1 MIMNR
6 ILMKCSAMLLALA
19 AMTPAVSAGTIEFS
33 YAVPTGL
40 SLIRG
45 TQQGTHILRQ
55 PSAKAPRLM
64 LVDMGEGSYY
74 KWSNDK
80 REKGESLETLL
91 FANWWLTTA
100 VGKSGA
106 YTKIDVYT
114 DRPTTGYVLTSK
126 TRAVKTL
133 PFTIDEVKAHY
144 SAIDSGSFAGMV
156 VRVVEGE
163 GVTCHIGHIEGDMI
177 VFFKSMSIC
186 YDEDVK
192 GVILDDDGYL
202 RYGPDCASGESTYTC
217 TPNFDASKMSPEQQA
232 RFFSFFQGNECG
244 EQHVVFKTE
253 NGFEEIDNELPSGK
267 KVNLKL
273 EY

>member
-1 MIMNR
+1 MNR

-19 AMTPAVSAGTIEFS
+19 AVAPAVSAGTIEFS
-33 YAVPTGL
+33 YAVPSGL

-45 TQQGTHILRQ
+45 TQQGTHVMRQ

-64 LVDMGEGSYY
+64 LVEMGEGSYY

-80 REKGESLETLL
+80 REKGESLDVVS
-91 FANWWLTTA
+91 FANWWLTEPL
-100 VGKSGA
+100 GKSGA
-106 YTKIDVYT
+106 YTKINVYT
-114 DRPTTGYVLTSK
+114 DRPTVGYVLTSK

-133 PFTIDEVKAHY
+133 PFSIDEVKAHF
-144 SAIDSGSFAGMV
+144 SAIDNGSFAGMV
-156 VRVVEGE
+156 VSVVEGE

-232 RFFSFFQGNECG
+232 RFFSFFRG
-244 EQHVVFKTE
+244 EESGGQRIVFKTE
-253 NGFEEIDNELPSGK
+253 GGFEEITNELPSGNK
-267 KVNLKL
+267 KTLKL